1 MEVVASISPVLY
13 QKIAVSQEKNM
24 KVALEKYD
32 VKIVLSSY
40 GLPSLACQSS
50 VDIRTEIG
58 IKWHVLPRFAEKCI
72 TSMENTIETLTQWYI
87 MKQYCLRNFVLQDRS
102 IICMPVISRYLDWKG
117 NQEISLKYEMIYC
130 SIITSESK
138 FHVWAWINR

>member
-72 TSMENTIETLTQWYI
+72 TSMENTIENSVHNDKMIENLFIKWFSFQN
-87 MKQYCLRNFVLQDRS
+87 QQS
-102 IICMPVISRYLDWKG
+102 PVYLV
-117 NQEISLKYEMIYC
+117 NC
-130 SIITSESK
+130 HFSK
-138 FHVWAWINR
+138 FPDRW